1 MVRCSLDIRPPPGVG
16 VPGRRQGYSE
26 LRIDSRNNIYY
37 DFFVLIIFIDHSI
50 LLFMYL
56 LYFCYVNLIIV
67 YIYIYIHIYILYM
80 LCLFIYYIYH
90 HYYYN
95 DVCSLFLTHGFKA
108 CRHTLP
114 GRRPRDIEQR
124 TARHDILEGTKGVPR
139 KGV

>member
-56 LYFCYVNLIIV
+56 LDFCYVNLIIV
-67 YIYIYIHIYILYM
+67 CIYIYIYIYIYIHIIHVVSLY
-80 LCLFIYYIYH
+80 LLH
-90 HYYYN
+90 LS
-95 DVCSLFLTHGFKA
+95 SLL
-108 CRHTLP
+108 L
-114 GRRPRDIEQR
+114 
-124 TARHDILEGTKGVPR
+124 
-139 KGV
+139 